1 MRVAPARNGRKVDIR
16 QKSAENVGIGT
27 KATLSYS
34 SDIAQISDR
43 LSRETDYQ
51 LLTGKRH

>member
-51 LLTGKRH
+51 LLTG